1 VEVVSGLIISLRI
14 PALLLSKLGFDI
26 CRAPNVNVCIII
38 EIQKGLPL
46 KSNKLSAASML
57 IVFAALLAGCGI
69 QRTVM
74 ISPARYSPSFSSSQF
89 SEYRGKQ
96 VNFLQFTNSA
106 EKTEVFSYYS
116 PGMTISYTSN
126 HAHLGSYF
134 RSCFRDGFHHAGMR
148 VLEDEAF
155 PANIPEFQLTIT
167 SLSDMKL
174 EFRTIVT
181 RNGYAILQKIYTVQM
196 EPYKDNDPDRL
207 EKRAYLMV
215 DKAITS
221 VLADPEFKKSW
232 N

>member
-1 VEVVSGLIISLRI
+1 MKFS
-14 PALLLSKLGFDI
+14 
-26 CRAPNVNVCIII
+26 
-38 EIQKGLPL
+38 
-46 KSNKLSAASML
+46 KLSAAPIFIML
-57 IVFAALLAGCGI
+57 AVLIAGCGI

-74 ISPARYSPSFSSSQF
+74 ISPARYNPSFPPSQF
-89 SEYRGKQ
+89 NEYKGKQ
-96 VNFLQFTNSA
+96 INILQFTNSA

-134 RSCFRDGFHHAGMR
+134 RSCFRDGFRRVGMR

-155 PANIPEFQLTIT
+155 PANIPEFQMTIT

-174 EFRTIVT
+174 EFRATVT
-181 RNGYAILQKIYTVQM
+181 GNGYTILQKFYTVEM
-196 EPYKDNDPDRL
+196 EPYNYNDPARL

-215 DKAITS
+215 DKAITA